1 MCLRE
6 VSHWSHCQ
14 LITLHSIIIGTVGAV
29 AGSRKFVTHH
39 MFAIVLFL
47 FVGLLGAAVNIYI
60 VTKIVFGK
68 YRRTCFDQGK
78 KKMKSSY
85 QSLLAALAITCLAE
99 GLSWPMTGF
108 LYLDKYNFYK
118 VLKTWDN
125 FSRDNHSTIKVNII
139 LICST
144 VKMISL

>member
-1 MCLRE
+1 MNLY
-6 VSHWSHCQ
+6 VD
-14 LITLHSIIIGTVGAV
+14 
-29 AGSRKFVTHH
+29 
-39 MFAIVLFL
+39 
-47 FVGLLGAAVNIYI
+47 
-60 VTKIVFGK
+60 
-68 YRRTCFDQGK
+68 RTYK
-78 KKMKSSY
+78 KKKNTNILVY
-85 QSLLAALAITCLAE
+85 RVAAQLKSLLAALAITCLAE

-144 VKMISL
+144 MKLISLQSSETESDVQNRGRVGMVYQIFFCLYYAHLLHISVISILI